1 MRAESRCRLQLP
13 ELSETCRPELGGAEP
28 GGQAGRM
35 APCGH
40 SRDGDTREQ
49 PGCTPA
55 TTSSHATHPG
65 LCQLP
70 RSNKPGSLHS
80 HPPSDLPH
88 ALRSLAFLLPAT
100 AATSPCLL
108 GPHAPHGLF
117 PHGASPT
124 ASFPTAPHRPSA
136 TTAPCAPR
144 KGEGGGRRGSHLSV
158 GCPAGTPRGCQ
169 GAEARPVPHG
179 ARPGV
184 RWQQGKRQSPPR
196 LVPGLALQC
205 GAV

>member
-1 MRAESRCRLQLP
+1 MRTQ
-13 ELSETCRPELGGAEP
+13 
-28 GGQAGRM
+28 QGR
-35 APCGH
+35 GH
-40 SRDGDTREQ
+40 SGAARLHASHHLISRHS
-49 PGCTPA
+49 PRSLPA
-55 TTSSHATHPG
+55 TQVKQTRQSPQPS
-65 LCQLP
+65 
-70 RSNKPGSLHS
+70 
-80 HPPSDLPH
+80 PSDLPH

-100 AATSPCLL
+100 AATSPCL
-108 GPHAPHGLF
+108 PRPRAPHGLF
-117 PHGASPT
+117 PHGAGPT